1 MLTLI
6 GRKLLGLVPVI
17 LAASLLTFLLMSLLP
32 GDPAL
37 SIAGTDNPSPEALE
51 AIREE
56 LGLDDSLPVRYWNW
70 LTAAATGDLGTS
82 FQTGQTVTDAIS
94 ERLPVT
100 FQIMVMSLSMAIIVS
115 VPLGVL
121 VAYKSG
127 SLLDRSV
134 TAVTFG
140 LLSIPNFV
148 LALFLIIIFAVELG
162 WFPAT
167 GLVRFSEDPLGSI
180 RSLFLPALS
189 LAIGNVAVL
198 TRLLR
203 TDMISTL
210 QEDHVVMAKSKGLP
224 TSHILFRHAL
234 RPSSFSLMTVIGLQ
248 VAALLSGTLIVEQIF
263 ALPGLGQLLIRSITN
278 RDLIMVQGLV
288 LFLAVVYVF
297 VNFVIDI
304 LYSFLDPRIRHGN
317 ARANA

>member
-6 GRKLLGLVPVI
+6 GRKAIGLVPVI
-17 LAASLLTFLLMSLLP
+17 LAASFLTFMLMSLLP

-37 SIAGTDNPSPEALE
+37 VILGSENADPDTIA

-56 LGLDDSLPVRYWNW
+56 MGLNDPLPVRYFEWI
-70 LTAAATGDLGTS
+70 TSAATGDLGRS
-82 FQTGQTVTDAIS
+82 FRTNQTVTDAIT
-94 ERLPVT
+94 ERMPVT
-100 FQIMVMSLSMAIIVS
+100 FQIMVMALSFALLVS
-115 VPLGVL
+115 IPLGVL

-127 SLLDRSV
+127 SMLDRIV
-134 TAVTFG
+134 TALTFG

-148 LALFLIIIFAVELG
+148 LALFLMIIFAVELG
-162 WFPAT
+162 WLPAT
-167 GLVRFSEDPLGSI
+167 GWTRFGTDPVGSI
-180 RSLFLPALS
+180 KSGILPALS
-189 LAIGNVAVL
+189 LSIGNVAVL

-224 TSHILFRHAL
+224 TSRILFRHAL

-248 VAALLSGTLIVEQIF
+248 VAALLSGALIVEQIF
-263 ALPGLGQLLIRSITN
+263 ALPGIGRLLIDSITN
-278 RDLIMVQGLV
+278 RDLVMVQGLV
-288 LFLAVVYVF
+288 LFIAVVYVF
-297 VNFVIDI
+297 VNFAIDI

-317 ARANA
+317 TTATA

>member
-6 GRKLLGLVPVI
+6 GRKLIGLVPVI
-17 LAASLLTFLLMSLLP
+17 IAASMLTFLLMSLLP

-37 SIAGTDNPSPEALE
+37 AILGSGNPSPDQIAQV
-51 AIREE
+51 REE
-56 LGLDDSLPVRYWNW
+56 LGLNDSLPVRYWNW
-70 LTAAATGDLGTS
+70 ASSALTGDLGRS
-82 FQTGQTVTDAIS
+82 FQTRQTVTDAIS
-94 ERLPVT
+94 ERFPVT
-100 FQIMVMSLSMAIIVS
+100 AQIMVMSLSMALLVS
-115 VPLGVL
+115 IPLGVY

-127 SLLDRSV
+127 SLVDRIV

-167 GLVRFSEDPLGSI
+167 GWTRLSQDPIGSL
-180 RSLFLPALS
+180 RSGFLPALS

-210 QEDHVVMAKSKGLP
+210 QEDHVVMAKAKGLP

-234 RPSSFSLMTVIGLQ
+234 RPSSFSLMTIIGLQ
-248 VAALLSGTLIVEQIF
+248 VAALLSGALIVEQIF
-263 ALPGLGQLLIRSITN
+263 ALPGIGRLLIDRITN
-278 RDLIMVQGLV
+278 RDLVMVQGLV

-297 VNFVIDI
+297 VNFIIDI

-317 ARANA
+317 RANA

>member
-6 GRKLLGLVPVI
+6 GRKLIGLVPVI
-17 LAASLLTFLLMSLLP
+17 IAASMLTFLLMSLLP

-37 SIAGTDNPSPEALE
+37 AILGSGDPSPEQIELV
-51 AIREE
+51 REE
-56 LGLDDSLPVRYWNW
+56 LGLNDSLPVRYWNW
-70 LTAAATGDLGTS
+70 ASDALTGDLGRS
-82 FQTGQTVTDAIS
+82 FQTRQTVTDAIT
-94 ERLPVT
+94 ERFPVT
-100 FQIMVMSLSMAIIVS
+100 AQIMVMSLSMALIVS
-115 VPLGVL
+115 IPLGVF

-127 SLLDRSV
+127 SAVDRVV
-134 TAVTFG
+134 TALTFG

-162 WFPAT
+162 LFPAT
-167 GLVRFSEDPLGSI
+167 GWTRFTDDPIDSI
-180 RSLFLPALS
+180 RSGFLPALS

-210 QEDHVVMAKSKGLP
+210 QEDHVVMAKAKGLP

-234 RPSSFSLMTVIGLQ
+234 RPSSFSLMTIIGLQ
-248 VAALLSGTLIVEQIF
+248 IAALLSGALIVEQIF
-263 ALPGLGQLLIRSITN
+263 ALPGIGRLLIDRITN
-278 RDLIMVQGLV
+278 RDLVMVQGLV
-288 LFLAVVYVF
+288 LFLAVIYVF
-297 VNFVIDI
+297 VNFVIDV